1 MLSNNNNS
9 NTTTTTTTTTTQ
21 TMTLVQN
28 CSENGKRYLHLVL
41 REKPFAEKIVEELK
55 AEIEK
60 RLEIYLNT
68 HIFPQLEK
76 IDVSEFNNPEQSMKV
91 IIISSIQEVLKEM
104 MKENLLM
111 LCPEDFALVEQII
124 NSEEKEINKPTQQN
138 IENKD
143 DKPKNENENKDDNSS
158 GFKNIINK
166 IFG

>member
-1 MLSNNNNS
+1 MLSNNNHN
-9 NTTTTTTTTTTQ
+9 NTTTTQ

-28 CSENGKRYLHLVL
+28 CSVNGKRYLHLVL

-68 HIFPQLEK
+68 HIFPQLAK
-76 IDVSEFNNPEQSMKV
+76 MDVSEFKNPEQSIKV

-104 MKENLLM
+104 MNENLLM

-124 NSEEKEINKPTQQN
+124 NSEEKEINKPMPQN
-138 IENKD
+138 NENKD

>member
-1 MLSNNNNS
+1 MIISEAVDVECFVNLFSVTFVDMKDYFQKFADCIDDEKGKPIPLTEKLS
-9 NTTTTTTTTTTQ
+9 
-21 TMTLVQN
+21 V
-28 CSENGKRYLHLVL
+28 
-41 REKPFAEKIVEELK
+41 

-76 IDVSEFNNPEQSMKV
+76 IDVSEFNNLEQSMKV

-138 IENKD
+138 NENKD

>member
-1 MLSNNNNS
+1 MLSNNNN
-9 NTTTTTTTTTTQ
+9 NTTTQ

-76 IDVSEFNNPEQSMKV
+76 IDVSEFKNPEQSMKV

-104 MKENLLM
+104 MNENILM
-111 LCPEDFALVEQII
+111 LCPEDFSLVEQII
-124 NSEEKEINKPTQQN
+124 NSEEKEINKPMEQN
-138 IENKD
+138 NENKD
-143 DKPKNENENKDDNSS
+143 DKPENENENKDDNSS
-158 GFKNIINK
+158 GFKKIMNK

>member
-1 MLSNNNNS
+1 MLSNNNN
-9 NTTTTTTTTTTQ
+9 NTTTQ

-76 IDVSEFNNPEQSMKV
+76 IDVSEFKNPEQSMKV

-104 MKENLLM
+104 MNENILM
-111 LCPEDFALVEQII
+111 LCPEDFSLVEQII
-124 NSEEKEINKPTQQN
+124 NSEEKEINKPMEQN
-138 IENKD
+138 NENKD
-143 DKPKNENENKDDNSS
+143 DKPENENENKDDNSS
-158 GFKNIINK
+158 GFKKIMNK
-166 IFG
+166 K

>member
-9 NTTTTTTTTTTQ
+9 NTTTTTTTTTQ

-76 IDVSEFNNPEQSMKV
+76 IDVSEFKNPEQSMKV

-111 LCPEDFALVEQII
+111 LCQEDFALVEQII

-138 IENKD
+138 NENKD

>member
-1 MLSNNNNS
+1 MLSNNNN
-9 NTTTTTTTTTTQ
+9 NTTTQ

-76 IDVSEFNNPEQSMKV
+76 IDVSEFKNPEQSMKV

-104 MKENLLM
+104 MNENILM
-111 LCPEDFALVEQII
+111 LCPEDFSLVEQII
-124 NSEEKEINKPTQQN
+124 NSEEKEINKPIQQDN
-138 IENKD
+138 ENKD
-143 DKPKNENENKDDNSS
+143 NKPKNENENKDDNSR
-158 GFKNIINK
+158 GFKNIMNK

>member
-9 NTTTTTTTTTTQ
+9 NTTTTTTTTQ
-21 TMTLVQN
+21 TMTLVQK

-41 REKPFAEKIVEELK
+41 REKPFA
-55 AEIEK
+55 
-60 RLEIYLNT
+60 
-68 HIFPQLEK
+68 EK

-104 MKENLLM
+104 MNENLLM

-138 IENKD
+138 NENKD